1 MKAFINQDLPLY
13 HNLVLKHLPGADP
26 ELVLLNSKYIE
37 LQRIPLSDLTRKE
50 INELV
55 QELGFYRKEAV
66 DSPVPEEFQLAPS
79 RPPPSSEEVK
89 ADHMASLKGSDA
101 GEL

>member
-1 MKAFINQDLPLY
+1 MHTKVQRT
-13 HNLVLKHLPGADP
+13 HCKRLVGL
-26 ELVLLNSKYIE
+26 I